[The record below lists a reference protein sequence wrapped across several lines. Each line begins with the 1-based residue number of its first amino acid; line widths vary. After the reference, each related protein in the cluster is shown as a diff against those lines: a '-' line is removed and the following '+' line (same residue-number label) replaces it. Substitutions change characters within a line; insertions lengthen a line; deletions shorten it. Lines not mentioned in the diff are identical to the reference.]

1 MTLNKQ
7 IKILFVLYCFFN
19 ISCINKTKEE
29 LSLKHKTAAQ
39 ILGNPEYLAISYGG
53 YRTTSREIQ
62 PTLEALKEDLKI
74 MYAMGIRIIRTYNLQ
89 FPHASNIL
97 KAIKELREQDK
108 SFEMYVMLG
117 AWIDC
122 ANAWTDLPPN
132 HDIEDEKNNASEV
145 TKAIEFAN
153 KYPEIVKII
162 AVGNEAM
169 VHWATPYF
177 VKPKVILK
185 WVNYLQEKKAQGH
198 LSASLWITS
207 SDNFASWG
215 GGSSDY
221 HNNDLEQLIA
231 AVDYISV
238 HTYPFHDTHYNSNF
252 WLTPEKES
260 SLSEIEKIDAAM
272 ERAKSYAVSQYQSVK
287 NYVNSLG
294 LEKPIH
300 IGETGW
306 ATTSQGLYGTN
317 GSYAADEYKQALYYK
332 LMREW
337 SNENNVSCFFFEA
350 FDEPWKDSNHPNGS
364 ENFFGL
370 FTVDGQAK
378 YVLWPL
384 VDNGIFSG
392 LSRDGNSIK
401 KTYEGHKDILFKD
414 VFPPKSALTLTN

>member
-1 MTLNKQ
+1 
-7 IKILFVLYCFFN
+7 
-19 ISCINKTKEE
+19 
-29 LSLKHKTAAQ
+29 
-39 ILGNPEYLAISYGG
+39 
-53 YRTTSREIQ
+53 
-62 PTLEALKEDLKI
+62 
-74 MYAMGIRIIRTYNLQ
+74 
-89 FPHASNIL
+89 
-97 KAIKELREQDK
+97 
-108 SFEMYVMLG
+108 
-117 AWIDC
+117 
-122 ANAWTDLPPN
+122 
-132 HDIEDEKNNASEV
+132 
-145 TKAIEFAN
+145 
-153 KYPEIVKII
+153 
-162 AVGNEAM
+162 

-198 LSASLWITS
+198 LSDSLWITS

-238 HTYPFHDTHYNSNF
+238 HTYPFHDTHYNSGF

-272 ERAKSYAVSQYQSVK
+272 ERAKSYAVSQYQRVK

-401 KTYEGHKDILFKD
+401 KTYEGHKDVLLKD
-414 VFPPKSALTLTN
+414 VFPPKLALTLTN